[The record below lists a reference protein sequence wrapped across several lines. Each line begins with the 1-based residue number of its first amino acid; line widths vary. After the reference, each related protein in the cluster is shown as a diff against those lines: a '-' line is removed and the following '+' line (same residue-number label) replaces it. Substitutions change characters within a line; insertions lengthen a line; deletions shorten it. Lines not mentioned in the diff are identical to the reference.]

1 MYGAFVWNVLN
12 NLPVSLVW
20 EIWFMYNRRDIKLV
34 DGIFVCCK
42 I

>member
-12 NLPVSLVW
+12 NLLVSLVW
-20 EIWFMYNRRDIKLV
+20 EIWFMYNPRKITLV
-34 DGIFVCCK
+34 CGIFVCCK